1 MDRYFT
7 IMLVPE
13 REKGVRS
20 FRIPRFVFH
29 AAIFLL
35 ASSVIL
41 LGILG
46 YDYWKILRQVYENKH
61 LTIENR
67 QLKEQVQLFHM
78 KVNGLTE
85 DIERIHTFEKKLRI
99 ITGIEE
105 ANTSKSIDESDTQKK
120 N

>member
-7 IMLVPE
+7 IMLIPE

-29 AAIFLL
+29 AAVFLVV
-35 ASSVIL
+35 SSVIL
-41 LGILG
+41 LGIMG

-85 DIERIHTFEKKLRI
+85 DIERIHTFEQKLRV
-99 ITGIEE
+99 ITGVENADKTEE
-105 ANTSKSIDESDTQKK
+105 ANIPQKK